1 MPCGGPGNTINVYKV
16 GGAAGTISTTESIAG
31 STQEPTMPTTEDVV
45 TFSPTVPTTEDV
57 VTYSSATMPE
67 VRYKE
72 HPFQVQFYHII

>member
-1 MPCGGPGNTINVYKV
+1 MPCGGPGNTINVYEV
-16 GGAAGTISTTESIAG
+16 DGAAGTISTTESTAA

-67 VRYKE
+67 VR
-72 HPFQVQFYHII
+72 